1 MAGAYRINS
10 PKVTSQVTDGEAVL
24 IHFDSGRYYSAD
36 GSGGEIL
43 DALARGQ
50 PVSEIVD
57 ALAARHGGRRE
68 TIAPTVQG
76 FVDELVAEE
85 LIVPADAPGGPDAD
99 GAAADAAVSFAST
112 PSATFEAP
120 HLRIYSELADLLRL
134 DPIHD
139 VDAAGWPVA
148 KS

>member
-43 DALARGQ
+43 DALARGE
-50 PVSEIVD
+50 PVERIVA
-57 ALAARHGGRRE
+57 ALAARHGQGPE
-68 TIAPTVQG
+68 AIAPAVHR

-85 LIVPADAPGGPDAD
+85 LIVPADAGGGGAGGFGGAP
-99 GAAADAAVSFAST
+99 AAA
-112 PSATFEAP
+112 FEAP
-120 HLRIYSELADLLRL
+120 RLRTYSELADLLRL

-148 KS
+148 KPAEKS

>member
-50 PVSEIVD
+50 SVDEIVGG
-57 ALAARHGGRRE
+57 LAARHGAQRAE
-68 TIAPTVQG
+68 IAAAVAP
-76 FVDELVAEE
+76 FVDELIAEE
-85 LIVPADAPGGPDAD
+85 LIVPADGPSEPGVGAD
-99 GAAADAAVSFAST
+99 FADAASFASAPTAGFET
-112 PSATFEAP
+112 PR
-120 HLRIYSELADLLRL
+120 LRTYSELADLLRL

-148 KS
+148 KP

>member
-50 PVSEIVD
+50 AVDEIVD
-57 ALAARHGGRRE
+57 ALVARHGARRDA
-68 TIAPTVQG
+68 IAPAVQD

-85 LIVPADAPGGPDAD
+85 LIVPADAPGATDD
-99 GAAADAAVSFAST
+99 GSVGFASA
-112 PSATFEAP
+112 PAATFEAP
-120 HLRIYSELADLLRL
+120 HLRTYSELADLLRL

>member
-50 PVSEIVD
+50 SVDEIVD
-57 ALAARHGGRRE
+57 ALVARHSLRRDA
-68 TIAPTVQG
+68 IAPAVQD
-76 FVDELVAEE
+76 FVDELVAEA
-85 LIVPADAPGGPDAD
+85 LIVPADAAG
-99 GAAADAAVSFAST
+99 AADAGSVGFTSAPA
-112 PSATFEAP
+112 ATFEAP
-120 HLRIYSELADLLRL
+120 HLRTYSELADLLRL